1 MRIFVTVL
9 LSAACVAAG
18 EQGDLATLEGR
29 VVEGKDMICP
39 GAVVTLVALDTK
51 AEVMVRVTA
60 SDDQGMYRFAKV
72 APGQYQ
78 LAADLEPCPGWARTL
93 AKKSYQEKWYQDMSR
108 ELMKALSAEQL
119 REMGKHDRVHVN
131 AGAVVRHDIKLPV
144 RVRRGRR

>member
-1 MRIFVTVL
+1 MRILVTVL
-9 LSAACVAAG
+9 LLAACVK
-18 EQGDLATLEGR
+18 GDLATLEGR
-29 VVEGKDMICP
+29 VVQGKDMICP

-78 LAADLEPCPGWARTL
+78 LVADLEPSPAWARTL
-93 AKKSYQEKWYQDMSR
+93 AKKWHQEKWYQDMSR
-108 ELMKALSAEQL
+108 ELLKALSAEQL